1 MSEQDLQ
8 RAAQNNAG
16 LQQQAGLGQLSGMA
30 QASQPASTIDHASDR
45 IIKIIEQHNE
55 MISTIQT
62 TIDRVAGARPE
73 TETDAKDEGC
83 ASGQINEL
91 HRQLMRLENLT
102 HDLMSRIVSLSSA
115 I

>member
-1 MSEQDLQ
+1 MSHESAQQASQ
-8 RAAQNNAG
+8 RNAAAQH
-16 LQQQAGLGQLSGMA
+16 QAGLGALSGMA
-30 QASQPASTIDHASDR
+30 NAQTPQSTIDHATDR
-45 IIKIIEQHNE
+45 VMKMIEQHNE
-55 MISTIQT
+55 MIAAIQT

-91 HRQLMRLENLT
+91 HRQLTQLENLT
-102 HDLMSRIVSLSSA
+102 HDLMSRITSLSSA